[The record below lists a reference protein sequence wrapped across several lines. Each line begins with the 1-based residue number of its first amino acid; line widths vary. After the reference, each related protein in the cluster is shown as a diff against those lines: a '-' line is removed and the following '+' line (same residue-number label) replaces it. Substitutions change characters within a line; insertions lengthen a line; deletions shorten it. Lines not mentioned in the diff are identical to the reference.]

1 MPSIDTRLEELK
13 ITLPEFAAAA
23 ANYVPYT
30 VSNKQVFISGQ
41 LPQWNG
47 ELQFS
52 GKVGREFSIDEA
64 KQAARI
70 CALNIIFHLKNACAG
85 DLNRVKSCLKLNVY
99 VNSSDNFKEQ
109 PKVANGASELL
120 IEIFGDA
127 GKHAR
132 AAISVPSLPSNSVV
146 EIDAIFEIN

>member
-1 MPSIDTRLEELK
+1 MPSVEARLEELK
-13 ITLPEFAAAA
+13 ISLPELAAPA

-30 VSNKQVFISGQ
+30 VSNNQVFISGQ
-41 LPQWNG
+41 LPKWNG
-47 ELQFS
+47 ELQFT

-70 CALNIIFHLKNACAG
+70 CGLNIIFHLKNACNG
-85 DLNRVKSCLKLNVY
+85 NLNRVKSCLKLNVY
-99 VNSSDNFKEQ
+99 VNSSDNFSEQ
-109 PKVANGASELL
+109 PQVANGVSDLM

-132 AAISVPSLPSNSVV
+132 AAVSVPSLPSNSVV
-146 EIDAIFEIN
+146 EVDAIFEIN